1 MESRRGSH
9 DLSVVLHHKAPA
21 RAIPKKSVPIGRSLI
36 PARKGIQ
43 AQSAGNI
50 LFVHYAKAHLKKFL
64 RVLNFVKNTRNLKT
78 IQEQFKYNHAAVCE
92 RIRRNEVVM
101 STHPASI
108 QDVTQLEDLLSEPTE
123 GAVRTLGSLDGD
135 LVILG
140 VAGKMG
146 PTLARM
152 AKRASEAAGVKRRVI
167 GVSRFSSP
175 VLENQLQSR
184 GVETVRCDLLDVASL
199 AKLPDAAN
207 VVFMAGMK
215 FGSTGQEWLTWA
227 INSFL
232 PGLVADRYR
241 DARIA
246 VFSTGNVYGLSSV
259 AQGGSREEDALHPSG
274 EYAMSCVGRERIFE
288 HFSRAN
294 KTKMT
299 ILRLNYASELRY
311 GVLLD
316 IAQRVNAGQPVSL
329 SMGYLNTIWQAD
341 ASAMSLQSL
350 RCASSPPNVINVTGP
365 ELLNVRGVAEEFGKK
380 LGKPV
385 RFEGAESSD
394 ALLSNAAK
402 SYELF
407 GRPRVNAQQIIAWIA
422 DWVRRGET
430 TLAKPTHFEDRA
442 GHF

>member
-1 MESRRGSH
+1 M
-9 DLSVVLHHKAPA
+9 P
-21 RAIPKKSVPIGRSLI
+21 
-36 PARKGIQ
+36 
-43 AQSAGNI
+43 
-50 LFVHYAKAHLKKFL
+50 
-64 RVLNFVKNTRNLKT
+64 TNLT
-78 IQEQFKYNHAAVCE
+78 
-92 RIRRNEVVM
+92 
-101 STHPASI
+101 SI
-108 QDVTQLEDLLSEPTE
+108 QDIAQLEELLSEPTE
-123 GAVRTLGSLDGD
+123 GVVRALGSRDGD
-135 LVILG
+135 TVILG

-175 VLENQLQSR
+175 SLESQLQSW
-184 GVETVRCDLLDVASL
+184 GVETVRCDLLDPASM

-227 INSFL
+227 VNSFL

-241 DARIA
+241 NSKIA
-246 VFSTGNVYGLSSV
+246 VFSTGNVYGLSPV
-259 AQGGSREEDALHPSG
+259 NKGGSREEDALHPSG

-299 ILRLNYASELRY
+299 ILRLNYACELRY
-311 GVLLD
+311 GALLD
-316 IAQRVNAGQPVSL
+316 IALRVNSGQPVWL

-341 ASAMSLQSL
+341 ASAMSLESL
-350 RCASSPPNVINVTGP
+350 RYAATPPGVLNITGP
-365 ELLNVRGVAEEFGKK
+365 ELLSVRSIAEQFAKK

-385 RFEGAESSD
+385 RFEGTESSD

-407 GRPRVNAQQIIAWIA
+407 GRPRVSAQQIIDWIA
-422 DWVRRGET
+422 DWVRKGGL
-430 TLAKPTHFEDRA
+430 TLAKPTHFEERV